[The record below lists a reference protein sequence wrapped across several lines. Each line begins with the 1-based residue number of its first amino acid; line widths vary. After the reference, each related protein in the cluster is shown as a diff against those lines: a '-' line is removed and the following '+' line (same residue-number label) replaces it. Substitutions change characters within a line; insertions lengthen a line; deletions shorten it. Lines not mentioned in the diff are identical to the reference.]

1 MSLINN
7 ALKKAQR
14 QRAAESAA
22 APPSGGGGGRSG
34 RNGPPA
40 QLFILLI
47 AGAAVIVVLSV
58 VATVYLLRPAAA
70 PVPTAEPSA
79 LATTAATPLED
90 NSAPAVSVP
99 VAAAAPSTPEPEP
112 ARVNAAPAVDEP
124 ATALSPAVINATAD
138 ERVYAFIDE
147 LQVMGVRSSGTGS
160 KVLMKDRVY
169 RVNDIV
175 NRTLGLRLI
184 KVTPESLVFEDANG
198 ITYTKTF

>member
-22 APPSGGGGGRSG
+22 VTPGGGGAGRRG
-34 RNGPPA
+34 RDGAPA

-47 AGAAVIVVLSV
+47 AGVAVIVVLSV

-70 PVPTAEPSA
+70 PPIAAQTAP
-79 LATTAATPLED
+79 
-90 NSAPAVSVP
+90 
-99 VAAAAPSTPEPEP
+99 AAAAPVAAEP
-112 ARVNAAPAVDEP
+112 APAI
-124 ATALSPAVINATAD
+124 SPAVVNALAD
-138 ERVYAFIDE
+138 ERIYAFIDE
-147 LQVMGVRSSGTGS
+147 LQVMGVRSSGSDS
-160 KVLMKDRVY
+160 KVLMRDRVY

-175 NRTLGLRLI
+175 DRALGLRLI
-184 KVTPESLVFEDANG
+184 KVTPEALVFEDANG